1 MRRILNML
9 KISDLFNK
17 IKKMFSNL
25 LTHKK
30 SLMLEEGIT
39 NIEEDILID
48 NDTVDNLI
56 SSSMFTAQDKS
67 DFFEIYENVKKG
79 IIKLE
84 DLLITEMIQV
94 ELMMQEEMKLLNKKT
109 SVIENQIINL
119 NTTKNML
126 KKEEQYYYE
135 KYKNKI

>member
-1 MRRILNML
+1 ML
-9 KISDLFNK
+9 KISDFFNK

-56 SSSMFTAQDKS
+56 SSSMFTTQDKS

-79 IIKLE
+79 LIKLE

>member
-1 MRRILNML
+1 
-9 KISDLFNK
+9 
-17 IKKMFSNL
+17 
-25 LTHKK
+25 
-30 SLMLEEGIT
+30 
-39 NIEEDILID
+39 
-48 NDTVDNLI
+48 
-56 SSSMFTAQDKS
+56 MFTAQDKS

>member
-1 MRRILNML
+1 ML

>member
-1 MRRILNML
+1 ML
-9 KISDLFNK
+9 KISDFFNK

-119 NTTKNML
+119 KL
-126 KKEEQYYYE
+126 
-135 KYKNKI
+135 ILF

>member
-1 MRRILNML
+1 MLN
-9 KISDLFNK
+9 ISDFFNK
-17 IKKMFSNL
+17 IKKMFYNL

-39 NIEEDILID
+39 NIDEDILID

-56 SSSMFTAQDKS
+56 SSSMFTTKDES

-94 ELMMQEEMKLLNKKT
+94 ELMMQEEMKLLNKKA
-109 SVIENQIINL
+109 SVIENQMVNL

-135 KYKNKI
+135 KFKNKI

>member
-1 MRRILNML
+1 ML

-48 NDTVDNLI
+48 NDIVDNLI

>member
-1 MRRILNML
+1 MI
-9 KISDLFNK
+9 KI
-17 IKKMFSNL
+17 IPIII
-25 LTHKK
+25 
-30 SLMLEEGIT
+30 IT
-39 NIEEDILID
+39 ILINWD
-48 NDTVDNLI
+48 GD
-56 SSSMFTAQDKS
+56 
-67 DFFEIYENVKKG
+67 KKG

>member
-1 MRRILNML
+1 ML

-17 IKKMFSNL
+17 IKKMFYNL

-39 NIEEDILID
+39 NIEDDILID
-48 NDTVDNLI
+48 NDTDDDLI
-56 SSSMFTAQDKS
+56 SSSILTAQDKS

-79 IIKLE
+79 IIRLE

-109 SVIENQIINL
+109 SVIENQVINL

>member
-1 MRRILNML
+1 ML
-9 KISDLFNK
+9 
-17 IKKMFSNL
+17 
-25 LTHKK
+25 
-30 SLMLEEGIT
+30 

-84 DLLITEMIQV
+84 DLLITEMIQI

-109 SVIENQIINL
+109 SVIENQMINL

>member
-1 MRRILNML
+1 ML

-79 IIKLE
+79 LIKLE

>member
-1 MRRILNML
+1 ML
-9 KISDLFNK
+9 KISDFFNK

-84 DLLITEMIQV
+84 DLLITEMIQI

-109 SVIENQIINL
+109 SVIENQMINL

-126 KKEEQYYYE
+126 KKEEQY
-135 KYKNKI
+135 

>member
-1 MRRILNML
+1 ML
-9 KISDLFNK
+9 KISDFFNK

-48 NDTVDNLI
+48 NDTDDDLI
-56 SSSMFTAQDKS
+56 SSSILTAQDKS

-79 IIKLE
+79 IIRLE

-109 SVIENQIINL
+109 SVIENQMINL

>member
-1 MRRILNML
+1 ML
-9 KISDLFNK
+9 KISDFFNK

-39 NIEEDILID
+39 NIDEDILID

-56 SSSMFTAQDKS
+56 SSSMFTTKDES

-94 ELMMQEEMKLLNKKT
+94 ELMMQEEMKLLNKKA
-109 SVIENQIINL
+109 SVIENQMVNL

-135 KYKNKI
+135 KFKNKI

>member
-1 MRRILNML
+1 
-9 KISDLFNK
+9 
-17 IKKMFSNL
+17 
-25 LTHKK
+25 
-30 SLMLEEGIT
+30 
-39 NIEEDILID
+39 
-48 NDTVDNLI
+48 
-56 SSSMFTAQDKS
+56 
-67 DFFEIYENVKKG
+67 
-79 IIKLE
+79 
-84 DLLITEMIQV
+84 MIQV

>member
-1 MRRILNML
+1 ML
-9 KISDLFNK
+9 KISNFFNK
-17 IKKMFSNL
+17 IKKMLYNL

-39 NIEEDILID
+39 SIEEDILID
-48 NDTVDNLI
+48 NDTIDDLI
-56 SSSMFTAQDKS
+56 SSSILTAQDKS
-67 DFFEIYENVKKG
+67 DFFDIYENVKKG

-94 ELMMQEEMKLLNKKT
+94 ELMMQEEMKLLNKKA
-109 SVIENQIINL
+109 SVIENQMINL

-126 KKEEQYYYE
+126 IKEEQYYYE

>member
-1 MRRILNML
+1 ML
-9 KISDLFNK
+9 KISDFFNK
-17 IKKMFSNL
+17 IKKMFYNL

-30 SLMLEEGIT
+30 SLMLEEGISS
-39 NIEEDILID
+39 IEEDILID
-48 NDTVDNLI
+48 NDTIDDLI
-56 SSSMFTAQDKS
+56 SSSILTAQDKS

-94 ELMMQEEMKLLNKKT
+94 ELIMQEEMKLLNKKT
-109 SVIENQIINL
+109 SDIENQMITL
-119 NTTKNML
+119 NRTKNML
-126 KKEEQYYYE
+126 IKEEQYYYE

>member
-1 MRRILNML
+1 ML
-9 KISDLFNK
+9 KISDFFNK

>member
-1 MRRILNML
+1 ML
-9 KISDLFNK
+9 KISDFFNK

-126 KKEEQYYYE
+126 KKEEQNYYE